1 MFFTYGNFSKTQIL
15 ICRFKDSEK
24 RFENYIPTCVVI
36 LSLYISY
43 LLCRDSV
50 TIKFNF
56 LTYFCYKCSYK
67 NQPSEI
73 NHFNIHSFNNRTF
86 ECGKC
91 TFVTALLIMDRIMNR
106 DFSLYITYK
115 SPLANQALAPVSSE
129 LQHICPVG
137 CKLLTGCYRECSCSD
152 SVLWL
157 L

>member
-24 RFENYIPTCVVI
+24 RFENYISTCVVI

-86 ECGKC
+86 KCGKC
-91 TFVTALLIMDRIMNR
+91 TFITALLIRNHAGLFTIYYVQITFGQSG
-106 DFSLYITYK
+106 FS
-115 SPLANQALAPVSSE
+115 SRVF
-129 LQHICPVG
+129 
-137 CKLLTGCYRECSCSD
+137 
-152 SVLWL
+152 
-157 L
+157 